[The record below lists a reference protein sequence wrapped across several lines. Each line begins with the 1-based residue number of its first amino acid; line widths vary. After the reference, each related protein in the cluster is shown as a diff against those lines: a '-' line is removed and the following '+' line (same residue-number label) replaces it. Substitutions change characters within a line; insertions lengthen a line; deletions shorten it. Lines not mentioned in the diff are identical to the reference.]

1 MPSGN
6 EPEETAP
13 KPKRRLWRYVFV
25 TLLLVLAV
33 AVAAPAIYLSRAGGL
48 KGVVEAR
55 LSDSLGGAPVTVGD
69 VGFELRMPSMHLT
82 LLAYD
87 VALSLDDSSVV
98 VPEASAVFEPGA
110 LLRFVPSEIRFSGAE
125 LDLTIGEDGAST
137 APAGLLA
144 VLAGPA
150 MNDGAII
157 ERSRQLRVD
166 SSSFTLR
173 SGDPALAPL
182 SFGEV
187 ELEVMMAA
195 DGTFVASF
203 DGRRLSGKGP
213 GGRISVAAIGDA
225 GSMDMRLDVK
235 VDDFRLAAL
244 SPFLP
249 QLPEALSDIG
259 STSGNANVMLTAG
272 KIVAADIDMVALGG
286 RLDLSPAGLPVLE
299 YDTASVI
306 MEYKGE
312 TGSLV
317 LAQGELALADG
328 RTLALS
334 GDVDALHG
342 PTPQLAFRFRGNRW
356 PIEQI
361 YADWPSGL
369 ADEAREGL
377 QKRFSGGDL
386 ADFTIEVTGGIDRA
400 RSQLQIVSLDL
411 RSVLRNVLLDVGAG
425 QYERLVGVADG
436 SIDFRLGAGGV
447 VETLSVAVG
456 VGEGNLTLA
465 DAKAPLPFSRF
476 QVTASLQ
483 GDIFRL
489 EDISLALTDGG
500 SVGVTGDLALGNGWK
515 VNAADIK
522 VAAGAIDIRRFHRI
536 WPEWLISRTRSWVD
550 QKMPEGRVE
559 DVRLQ
564 VQSRFDGEKPRIT
577 NLEGSVTLSDARL
590 ELGAKIPAFTDL
602 DGRLT
607 IADNLGEII
616 LTEGRVEGLD
626 LSTGR
631 VTIDPVINGKP
642 SRGVTDLKL
651 SGDVGD
657 AIRVASQLGI
667 GGSSGLDLTRIVAS
681 GSADMT
687 VRTAFPI
694 RRKLK
699 PQAID
704 FDVEAMVRN
713 GTFTNLPLGA
723 DAREAEFLVSAS
735 RKHFEVRGDARVFGL
750 PSKLVFRSMPKETG
764 GEATLDVITAGS
776 DLERVV
782 EIAGSLGINGF
793 AGIELSSIAMDGI
806 ADLTVRTRFPTGR
819 KLTRSDVTVD
829 TDIIIQQGQFSRLP
843 IVGNASDAEL
853 VGRFSDSGTEL
864 SGTAILFGAPVDFV
878 VTEDRLKDRLVFRA
892 NAPKAEGLA
901 TLMAS
906 TTGLDMK
913 GSLGGNIMLVT
924 GSALSDFEIELG
936 LDLADTSIDI
946 PAIGWAKLPAEPGSA
961 SMRLVLK
968 DGVPLAI
975 EDIDIEAG
983 SLAMVGRAGF
993 AAPKGNGITISA
1005 ASFRRLGWPGNDIGM
1020 LELSRDVDG
1029 DWLITAEAK
1038 LIDLVPLRRN
1048 RGIGKGR
1055 PVSFDILAERIILG
1069 DGLSLSGHISGN
1081 KKAAGGGEAS
1091 FSGNLSHRTRTLISE
1106 GEFQMSF
1113 GSGGEFLNGVGIV
1126 GGAETT
1132 LTYSAAEGEVPELTM
1147 SSENGGGTLAGLTVT
1162 DTIRSG
1168 EMFLRTKFID
1178 GFENFDTNIR
1188 ITNFTVVEAPRAVR
1202 AFSVLAPTGLY
1213 SLVEGQGT
1221 GFDWGEASIE
1231 KRGPKVNLT
1240 QVTGRGQAVS
1250 VAFVGQY
1257 DDETRE
1263 VDVSGNL
1270 VPASFLS
1277 QIIGV
1282 IPIVGEILTGV
1293 DNAGLFVTQFS
1304 LTGSIDDPDA
1314 SITPASVVPGVLRD
1328 LFSPSWLRREG
1339 DRILGPDANGGVEN
1353 GG

>member
-1 MPSGN
+1 MSSGI
-6 EPEETAP
+6 EPEDTAP
-13 KPKRRLWRYVFV
+13 KPKRRIWRYVFV

-33 AVAAPAIYLSRAGGL
+33 AVATPAIYLSRAGGL
-48 KGVVEAR
+48 KGILEAR
-55 LSDSLGGAPVTVGD
+55 ISESLGGAPVTVGD

-87 VALSLDDSSVV
+87 VALSLEDSNIII
-98 VPEASAVFEPGA
+98 PEASAVFAPGA
-110 LLRFVPSEIRFSGAE
+110 LLHLAPSEVGFSGAE
-125 LDLTIGEDGAST
+125 LDFTLGEDGAAAS
-137 APAGLLA
+137 PVGLLA
-144 VLAGPA
+144 ALATPQG
-150 MNDGAII
+150 NSGTAIA
-157 ERSRQLRVD
+157 RPRQLRVD
-166 SSSFTLR
+166 SSSFTVR
-173 SGDPALAPL
+173 RDDPAIAPL

-203 DGRRLSGKGP
+203 DGRRLLDSGT

-225 GSMDMRLDVK
+225 GSKDMRLDVK
-235 VDDFRLAAL
+235 VDDFRLATL
-244 SPFLP
+244 TPFLP

-259 STSGNANVMLTAG
+259 NTTGNANVTLKAG
-272 KIVAADIDMVALGG
+272 KVVAADIDMVAIDG
-286 RLDLSPAGLPVLE
+286 RLDLKPAGLPVLE
-299 YDTASVI
+299 FATASVI
-306 MEYKGE
+306 MEYSGD
-312 TGSLV
+312 TGR
-317 LAQGELALADG
+317 LALAEGELSLTDG

-361 YADWPSGL
+361 YADWPIGL

-377 QKRFSGGDL
+377 KKRFSSGDL
-386 ADFTIEVTGGIDRA
+386 TDFTIDVTGGIDRA

-411 RSVLRNVLLDVGAG
+411 RSVLRNVLVDVGAG
-425 QYERLVGVADG
+425 QYERFVGVADG
-436 SIDFRLGAGGV
+436 SINLGLGAGGV

-465 DAKAPLPFSRF
+465 DAKAPLPFNRF
-476 QVTASLQ
+476 QLTASLQ

-489 EDISLALTDGG
+489 EDISLTFIDGG

-515 VNAADIK
+515 VNSAEIK
-522 VAAGAIDIRRFHRI
+522 VVAGAIDLRRFHSI
-536 WPEWLISRTRSWVD
+536 WPEWLIRRTRSWVD

-559 DVRLQ
+559 DVRLH

-651 SGDVGD
+651 SGDVAD
-657 AIRVASQLGI
+657 ALRVANLLGI
-667 GGSSGLDLTRIVAS
+667 GGSSGLDLTKIEAS
-681 GSADMT
+681 GNADLT
-687 VRTAFPI
+687 VRTTFPI

-699 PQAID
+699 PQAMD
-704 FDVEAMVRN
+704 FDVEAVVSN

-735 RKHFEVRGDARVFGL
+735 RKRFDVRGDALVFGL
-750 PSKLVFRSMPKETG
+750 PSKLVFRSMPKENG

-776 DLERVV
+776 DVERVV
-782 EIAGSLGINGF
+782 EIAGSLGITGF
-793 AGIELSSIAMDGI
+793 GGIEFSSITMDGI
-806 ADLTVRTRFPTGR
+806 ADLAVRTRFPTGR
-819 KLTRSDVTVD
+819 KLTRSDVIVE
-829 TDIIIQQGQFSRLP
+829 TDIIIQQGQFSGLP
-843 IVGNASDAEL
+843 IVGNASNADL

-878 VTEDRLKDRLVFRA
+878 VTEDRLQDRLVFRA

-901 TLMAS
+901 TLLAS
-906 TTGLDMK
+906 ATDLDMK

-924 GSALSDFEIELG
+924 GSALTDFEIELS

-946 PAIGWAKLPAEPGSA
+946 PAIGWAKLPAEPGRA
-961 SMRLVLK
+961 SMRLVLNN
-968 DGVPLAI
+968 GVPVAI
-975 EDIDIEAG
+975 ENIDIEAG
-983 SLAMVGRAGF
+983 SLEVVGRAGF
-993 AAPKGNGITISA
+993 AASEGNGFA
-1005 ASFRRLGWPGNDIGM
+1005 VADASFRRLSWPGNDIGM

-1029 DWLITAEAK
+1029 NWLITAEAK
-1038 LIDLVPLRRN
+1038 MIDLVPLRRN
-1048 RGIGKGR
+1048 LGIGKGR
-1055 PVSFDILAERIILG
+1055 PVSFDILAERIIVG

-1106 GEFQMSF
+1106 GEFQLSF
-1113 GSGGEFLNGVGIV
+1113 GSVGEFLNGVGIV

-1132 LTYSAAEGEVPELTM
+1132 LTYSAAKGETPELTM

-1168 EMFLRTKFID
+1168 EMFLRTRFID

-1221 GFDWGEASIE
+1221 SFDWGEAAIE
-1231 KRGPKVNLT
+1231 KRGSKVNLT

-1257 DDETRE
+1257 DDETRQ

-1304 LTGSIDDPDA
+1304 LTGSIDDPDT
-1314 SITPASVVPGVLRD
+1314 SITPASIVPGVLRD

-1339 DRILGPDANGGVEN
+1339 DRILGPSANGG
-1353 GG
+1353 

>member
-1 MPSGN
+1 MPSGI
-6 EPEETAP
+6 EPEDTAP

-33 AVAAPAIYLSRAGGL
+33 AVATPAIYLSRAGGL
-48 KGVVEAR
+48 KGLLEAR

-87 VALSLDDSSVV
+87 VALTLDEGSIV
-98 VPEASAVFEPGA
+98 VPEANAVFEPGS
-110 LLRFVPSEIRFSGAE
+110 LLRLSPSEVGFSGVE
-125 LDLTIGEDGAST
+125 LDFTLAKDGAATS
-137 APAGLLA
+137 PVGLLA
-144 VLAGPA
+144 ALATPQG
-150 MNDGAII
+150 NGGTTI
-157 ERSRQLRVD
+157 ERPRQLRID

-173 SGDPALAPL
+173 SGDLALAPL
-182 SFGEV
+182 TFDEV

-203 DGRRLSGKGP
+203 AGRRLLDTGP
-213 GGRISVAAIGDA
+213 GGRISIAAIGDA
-225 GSMDMRLDVK
+225 ASMDMRLDVK
-235 VDDFRLAAL
+235 SDNFRLAAL
-244 SPFLP
+244 TPFLP
-249 QLPEALSDIG
+249 QLPESLSDIG
-259 STSGNANVMLTAG
+259 NTSGNANVTLTAG

-286 RLDLSPAGLPVLE
+286 RLDLGPAGLPVLE

-306 MEYKGE
+306 MEYRGD
-312 TGSLV
+312 TGRLA

-334 GDVDALHG
+334 GDVNALHG

-386 ADFTIEVTGGIDRA
+386 ADFTIDVTGGIDRA

-411 RSVLRNVLLDVGAG
+411 RSVLRNVLVDVGSG

-436 SIDFRLGAGGV
+436 SINLGLGAGGV

-465 DAKAPLPFSRF
+465 DAAAPLPFSRF
-476 QVTASLQ
+476 QLTASLQ
-483 GDIFRL
+483 GDVFRL
-489 EDISLALTDGG
+489 EDISLTLIDGG
-500 SVGVTGDLALGNGWK
+500 SVGVTGDLALGSGWK

-522 VAAGAIDIRRFHRI
+522 VAAGAIDLRRFHRI

-559 DVRLQ
+559 DVRLH
-564 VQSRFDGEKPRIT
+564 VQSRFDGDKPRIT
-577 NLEGSVTLSDARL
+577 NLEGSITLSDARL
-590 ELGAKIPAFTDL
+590 ELGAKIPAFTNL

-631 VTIDPVINGKP
+631 ITIDPVINGKP

-657 AIRVASQLGI
+657 AIRVANQLGI
-667 GGSSGLDLTRIVAS
+667 GGSSGLDLTRIAAS

-687 VRTAFPI
+687 VRTEFPI

-704 FDVEAMVRN
+704 FDVEAVVRN

-735 RKHFEVRGDARVFGL
+735 RQQFEVRGDARVFGL
-750 PSKLVFRSMPKETG
+750 PSKLVFRSEPKESG

-782 EIAGSLGINGF
+782 EIAGSLGITGF
-793 AGIELSSIAMDGI
+793 AGIELSSISMDGM

-819 KLTRSDVTVD
+819 KLARSDVTVD
-829 TDIIIQQGQFSRLP
+829 TDIIIQQGQFSGLP

-864 SGTAILFGAPVDFV
+864 SGTAILFGAPIDFV
-878 VTEDRLKDRLVFRA
+878 VTEDRLVDKLVFRA

-901 TLMAS
+901 SLMAS
-906 TTGLDMK
+906 ATDLDMK
-913 GSLGGNIMLVT
+913 GSLGGKIMLVT

-946 PAIGWAKLPAEPGSA
+946 PAIGWAKLPAEPGKA

-968 DGVPLAI
+968 DGAPVAI

-993 AAPKGNGITISA
+993 AAPKGNGIAVSE
-1005 ASFRRLGWPGNDIGM
+1005 ASFQRLSWPGNDIGM

-1055 PVSFDILAERIILG
+1055 PVSFDILAEKIIVG

-1091 FSGNLSHRTRTLISE
+1091 FAGNLSHRARTLISE

-1132 LTYSAAEGEVPELTM
+1132 LTYSAAEGQVPELTM
-1147 SSENGGGTLAGLTVT
+1147 SSQNGGGTLSGLTVT

-1257 DDETRE
+1257 DDKTRQ

-1304 LTGSIDDPDA
+1304 LTGSIDDPDT

-1339 DRILGPDANGGVEN
+1339 DRILGPNGNGGAEN

>member
-1 MPSGN
+1 MPSGI
-6 EPEETAP
+6 EPEDTAP
-13 KPKRRLWRYVFV
+13 KPKRRIWRYVFV

-33 AVAAPAIYLSRAGGL
+33 AVATPAIYLSRVGGL
-48 KGVVEAR
+48 KGLLESR

-69 VGFELRMPSMHLT
+69 FGFELRMPSMHLT

-87 VALSLDDSSVV
+87 VALSLKDSNIII
-98 VPEASAVFEPGA
+98 PKASAVFAPGA
-110 LLRFVPSEIRFSGAE
+110 LLHLAPSEVGFSGAE
-125 LDLTIGEDGAST
+125 LDFTLGEDGT
-137 APAGLLA
+137 ATSPVGLLA
-144 VLAGPA
+144 ALATPQG
-150 MNDGAII
+150 NGGTTI
-157 ERSRQLRVD
+157 ERPRQLLVD

-173 SGDPALAPL
+173 SDDPAFAPL
-182 SFGEV
+182 RFGEV

-203 DGRRLSGKGP
+203 DGRRLLDRGP
-213 GGRISVAAIGDA
+213 GGRISVGAIGDA

-244 SPFLP
+244 TPFLP

-259 STSGNANVMLTAG
+259 NTTGNANVTLTSG
-272 KIVAADIDMVALGG
+272 KVVAADIDMVAIDGSF
-286 RLDLSPAGLPVLE
+286 DLKPAGLPVLE
-299 YDTASVI
+299 YDAASVI
-306 MEYKGE
+306 MEYDGD
-312 TGSLV
+312 TGRLA
-317 LAQGELALADG
+317 LAQGELSLADG

-342 PTPQLAFRFRGNRW
+342 PMPKLAFRFRGNRW

-361 YADWPSGL
+361 YADWPTGL

-377 QKRFSGGDL
+377 KKSFSGGDL
-386 ADFTIEVTGGIDRA
+386 TDFTIDVTGGIDRA

-411 RSVLRNVLLDVGAG
+411 RSVLRNVLVDVGSG
-425 QYERLVGVADG
+425 QYERFVGVADG
-436 SIDFRLGAGGV
+436 SINLGLGAGGV

-456 VGEGNLTLA
+456 VGEGNLTLI
-465 DAKAPLPFSRF
+465 DAEAPLPFSRF
-476 QVTASLQ
+476 QLTASLQ

-489 EDISLALTDGG
+489 EDISLTLIDGG
-500 SVGVTGDLALGNGWK
+500 SVGVTGDLALDDGWK

-522 VAAGAIDIRRFHRI
+522 VVAGAIDLRRFHRI
-536 WPEWLISRTRSWVD
+536 WPEWLISRTRSWVG

-559 DVRLQ
+559 DVRLH

-577 NLEGSVTLSDARL
+577 NLEGSVTFSDARL

-616 LTEGRVEGLD
+616 LTEGRVEGLE

-657 AIRVASQLGI
+657 AIRVANLLGL
-667 GGSSGLDLTRIVAS
+667 GGSTGLDLSRMEAS

-687 VRTAFPI
+687 VRTTFPI

-704 FDVEAMVRN
+704 FDVEAMVSN
-713 GTFTNLPLGA
+713 GTFTNLPLDA
-723 DAREAEFLVSAS
+723 DAREAEFLVSLS

-750 PSKLVFRSMPKETG
+750 PSKLVFRSMPKENG
-764 GEATLDVITAGS
+764 GEATLDLITAGS

-782 EIAGSLGINGF
+782 EIAGSLGVTGF
-793 AGIELSSIAMDGI
+793 GGIELSSIAMDEI

-819 KLTRSDVTVD
+819 KLTRSDVIVD
-829 TDIIIQQGQFSRLP
+829 TDIIIQQGQFSGLP
-843 IVGNASDAEL
+843 IVGNASNADL

-878 VTEDRLKDRLVFRA
+878 VTEDRLKDKLVFRA

-901 TLMAS
+901 TLLAS
-906 TTGLDMK
+906 ATDLDMK

-924 GSALSDFEIELG
+924 GSALSDFEIELN

-946 PAIGWAKLPAEPGSA
+946 PAIGWAKLPAEPGRA

-968 DGVPLAI
+968 DEAPVAI

-983 SLAMVGRAGF
+983 SLAVVGRAGF
-993 AAPKGNGITISA
+993 GVSKGNGIAITDA
-1005 ASFRRLGWPGNDIGM
+1005 GFRRLSWPGNDIGM

-1055 PVSFDILAERIILG
+1055 PVSFDILAERIIVG
-1069 DGLSLSGHISGN
+1069 DGLSLSGHISGT

-1091 FSGNLSHRTRTLISE
+1091 FSGNLSHRARTLMSE

-1132 LTYSAAEGEVPELTM
+1132 LTYSAAAGEVPELTM

-1178 GFENFDTNIR
+1178 GFENFDTRIR
-1188 ITNFTVVEAPRAVR
+1188 ITNFNVIEAPRAVR

-1213 SLVEGQGT
+1213 SLVEGEGT
-1221 GFDWGEASIE
+1221 SFDWGEAAIE
-1231 KRGPKVNLT
+1231 KRGPKINLT

-1257 DDETRE
+1257 DDETRK

-1282 IPIVGEILTGV
+1282 IPVIGEILTGV

-1304 LTGSIDDPDA
+1304 LTGSIDDPDT
-1314 SITPASVVPGVLRD
+1314 SITPASIVPGVLRD

-1339 DRILGPDANGGVEN
+1339 DRILGPSANGGSEN

>member
-1 MPSGN
+1 MPSEN
-6 EPEETAP
+6 KPEETAP
-13 KPKRRLWRYVFV
+13 KLKRRPWRYVFV
-25 TLLLVLAV
+25 TLVLVIAV
-33 AVAAPAIYLSRAGGL
+33 AIAAPTIYLYRAGGL
-48 KGVVEAR
+48 KGIIELR

-69 VGFELRMPSMHLT
+69 VDFEWRMPSMHLT
-82 LLAYD
+82 LLAYE
-87 VALSLDDSSVV
+87 VALSLDDSNVV
-98 VPEASAVFEPGA
+98 VPEARAVFEPGA
-110 LLRFVPSEIRFSGAE
+110 LLRFAPSEVRFSGVE
-125 LDLTIGEDGAST
+125 LDLTIGKKGASFL
-137 APAGLLA
+137 PAGFLA
-144 VLAGPA
+144 VLAGSSTK
-150 MNDGAII
+150 DGTKI
-157 ERSRQLRVD
+157 ERSRHLRVD

-173 SGDPALAPL
+173 SRDPGLAPL

-187 ELEVMMAA
+187 ELEVMTEA

-203 DGRRLSGKGP
+203 DGRRIPEKGP
-213 GGRISVAAIGDA
+213 GGRIVVAAIGDA

-235 VDDFRLAAL
+235 VDNFRLSTL
-244 SPFLP
+244 SPFLQ
-249 QLPEALSDIG
+249 QLPASLSDIG
-259 STSGNANVMLTAG
+259 STSGNAKVMLAAG
-272 KIVAADIDMVALGG
+272 KIVAADINMVAMGG
-286 RLDLSPAGLPVLE
+286 KLDLNLTGLPVLE
-299 YDTASVI
+299 YDTASAI
-306 MEYKGE
+306 IEYKSA

-334 GDVDALHG
+334 GDVKALHG

-356 PIEQI
+356 PIKQI
-361 YADWPSGL
+361 YANWPSGL
-369 ADEAREGL
+369 ADDVREGL
-377 QKRFSGGDL
+377 QKRVSGGDL

-411 RSVLRNVLLDVGAG
+411 RSLLRNVLLDLGAG
-425 QYERLVGVADG
+425 QYERLVGLANG
-436 SIDFRLGAGGV
+436 SIDFGLGAGGV

-465 DAKAPLPFSRF
+465 DAETPLPFSRF

-489 EDISLALTDGG
+489 EDISLALADGG
-500 SVGVTGDLALGNGWK
+500 SVGVTGDLALGDGWK

-522 VAAGAIDIRRFHRI
+522 VVAGAIDLRRFHRL
-536 WPEWLISRTRSWVD
+536 WPEWLISGTRYWVD
-550 QKMPEGRVE
+550 QKMLKGRVE
-559 DVRLQ
+559 DVRLK
-564 VQSRFDGEKPRIT
+564 VQSRFDGEKPRIR

-590 ELGAKIPAFTDL
+590 ELGSKIPAFTDL
-602 DGRLT
+602 NGRLT
-607 IADNLGEII
+607 IADNIGEII

-651 SGDVGD
+651 SGNVGD

-681 GSADMT
+681 GSADIT
-687 VRTAFPI
+687 VRTVFPI

-699 PQAID
+699 PQAIE
-704 FDVEAMVRN
+704 FDLEAIVRN
-713 GTFTNLPLGA
+713 GVFTNLPLSA
-723 DAREAEFLVSAS
+723 DVRKAEFLVSAS

-750 PSKLVFRSMPKETG
+750 PSKLVFRSLPKENG
-764 GEATLDVITAGS
+764 GEATLDVITASS

-782 EIAGSLGINGF
+782 EVAGSLGINGF
-793 AGIELSSIAMDGI
+793 AGIELSSLAIDGI
-806 ADLTVRTRFPTGR
+806 ADLTVRTRFPTGQ
-819 KLTRSDVTVD
+819 KLTRSDVSVD
-829 TDIIIQQGQFSRLP
+829 TDIIIQQGQLSKLP
-843 IVGNASDAEL
+843 IFGNASDVDL
-853 VGRFSDSGTEL
+853 VGRFSDSGIEL
-864 SGTAILFGAPVDFV
+864 SGTANLFGSPVDFV
-878 VTEDRLKDRLVFRA
+878 VTEDRLKDKLVFRA

-901 TLMAS
+901 ALIAS

-913 GSLGGNIMLVT
+913 GSLGGNIMMVT
-924 GSALSDFEIELG
+924 GSALSDFEIELS
-936 LDLADTSIDI
+936 LDLAHTSIEI
-946 PAIGWAKLPAEPGSA
+946 PAIGWAKLPAEPGRA
-961 SMRLVLK
+961 SMRLILK

-993 AAPKGNGITISA
+993 TAPQGNGVAILE

-1048 RGIGKGR
+1048 LGIGKGR
-1055 PVSFDILAERIILG
+1055 PVSFDILAEKIILG

-1081 KKAAGGGEAS
+1081 KKAVGGGKAS
-1091 FSGNLSHRTRTLISE
+1091 FSGNLSRRTRTLISE

-1147 SSENGGGTLAGLTVT
+1147 SSENGGGTLGGLTVT

-1168 EMFLRTKFID
+1168 EMFLRTKFIE

-1202 AFSVLAPTGLY
+1202 AFSILAPAGLY

-1221 GFDWGEASIE
+1221 SFNWGEASIE
-1231 KRGPKVNLT
+1231 KRGPTINLT
-1240 QVTGRGQAVS
+1240 QVTGQGQAVS

-1277 QIIGV
+1277 QIIGG

-1314 SITPASVVPGVLRD
+1314 SITPASIVPGVLRD

-1339 DRILGPDANGGVEN
+1339 DRILGPIANEGSEN

>member
-1 MPSGN
+1 MPSGI
-6 EPEETAP
+6 EPEDTAP
-13 KPKRRLWRYVFV
+13 KPKRRIWRYVFV

-33 AVAAPAIYLSRAGGL
+33 AVATPAIYLSRAGGL
-48 KGVVEAR
+48 KGILEAR
-55 LSDSLGGAPVTVGD
+55 ISDSLGGAPVTVGD

-87 VALSLDDSSVV
+87 VALSLEDSNIII
-98 VPEASAVFEPGA
+98 PEASAVFAPGA
-110 LLRFVPSEIRFSGAE
+110 LLHLAPSEVGFSGAE
-125 LDLTIGEDGAST
+125 LDFTLGEDGAAAS
-137 APAGLLA
+137 PVGLLA
-144 VLAGPA
+144 ALATPQG
-150 MNDGAII
+150 NSGTAIA
-157 ERSRQLRVD
+157 RPRQLRVD
-166 SSSFTLR
+166 SSSFTVR
-173 SGDPALAPL
+173 RDDPAIAPL

-203 DGRRLSGKGP
+203 DGRRLLDSGT

-225 GSMDMRLDVK
+225 GSKDMRLDVK

-244 SPFLP
+244 TPFLP

-259 STSGNANVMLTAG
+259 NTTGNANVTLTAG
-272 KIVAADIDMVALGG
+272 KVVAADIDMVAIDG
-286 RLDLSPAGLPVLE
+286 RLDLKPAGLPVLE
-299 YDTASVI
+299 FATASVI
-306 MEYKGE
+306 MEYSGD
-312 TGSLV
+312 TGR
-317 LAQGELALADG
+317 LALAEGELSLTDG

-361 YADWPSGL
+361 YADWPTGL

-377 QKRFSGGDL
+377 KKRFSSGDL
-386 ADFTIEVTGGIDRA
+386 TDFTIDVTGGIDRA

-411 RSVLRNVLLDVGAG
+411 RSVLRNVLVDVGAG
-425 QYERLVGVADG
+425 QYERFVGVADG
-436 SIDFRLGAGGV
+436 SINLGLGAGGV

-465 DAKAPLPFSRF
+465 DAKAPLPFNRF
-476 QVTASLQ
+476 QLTASLQ

-489 EDISLALTDGG
+489 EDISLTFIDGG

-515 VNAADIK
+515 VNSADIK
-522 VAAGAIDIRRFHRI
+522 VVAGAIDLRRFHSI
-536 WPEWLISRTRSWVD
+536 WPEWLIRRTRSWVD

-559 DVRLQ
+559 DVRLH

-651 SGDVGD
+651 SGDVAD
-657 AIRVASQLGI
+657 ALRVANLLGI
-667 GGSSGLDLTRIVAS
+667 GGSSGLDLTKIEAS
-681 GSADMT
+681 GNADLT
-687 VRTAFPI
+687 VRTTFPI

-704 FDVEAMVRN
+704 FDVEAVVSN
-713 GTFTNLPLGA
+713 GTFTNLPLDA

-735 RKHFEVRGDARVFGL
+735 RKQFEVRGDARVFGL
-750 PSKLVFRSMPKETG
+750 PSKLVFRSMPKENG

-776 DLERVV
+776 DLEQVV
-782 EIAGSLGINGF
+782 EIAGSLGITGF
-793 AGIELSSIAMDGI
+793 GGIEFSSITMDGI
-806 ADLTVRTRFPTGR
+806 ADLAVRTRFPTGR
-819 KLTRSDVTVD
+819 KLTRSDVIVE
-829 TDIIIQQGQFSRLP
+829 TDIIIQQGQFSGLP
-843 IVGNASDAEL
+843 IVGNASNADL

-878 VTEDRLKDRLVFRA
+878 VTEDRLQDKLVFRA

-901 TLMAS
+901 TLLAS
-906 TTGLDMK
+906 ATDLDMK

-924 GSALSDFEIELG
+924 GSALTDFEIELS

-946 PAIGWAKLPAEPGSA
+946 PAIGWAKLPAEPGRA

-968 DGVPLAI
+968 DGAPVAI
-975 EDIDIEAG
+975 ENIDIEAG
-983 SLAMVGRAGF
+983 SLEVVGRAGF
-993 AAPKGNGITISA
+993 AASEGNGFAVTD
-1005 ASFRRLGWPGNDIGM
+1005 ASFRRLSWPGNDIGM

-1029 DWLITAEAK
+1029 NWLITAEAK
-1038 LIDLVPLRRN
+1038 MIDLVPLRRN
-1048 RGIGKGR
+1048 LGIGKGR
-1055 PVSFDILAERIILG
+1055 PVSFDILAERIIVG

-1106 GEFQMSF
+1106 GEFQLSF
-1113 GSGGEFLNGVGIV
+1113 GSAGEFLNGVGIV

-1132 LTYSAAEGEVPELTM
+1132 LTYSAAKGETPELTM

-1168 EMFLRTKFID
+1168 EMFLRTTFID

-1221 GFDWGEASIE
+1221 SFDWGEAAIE
-1231 KRGPKVNLT
+1231 KRGSKVNLT

-1257 DDETRE
+1257 DDETRQ

-1304 LTGSIDDPDA
+1304 LTGSIDDPDT
-1314 SITPASVVPGVLRD
+1314 SITPASIVPGVLRD

-1339 DRILGPDANGGVEN
+1339 DRILGPSANGG
-1353 GG
+1353 

>member
-1 MPSGN
+1 MPSGI
-6 EPEETAP
+6 EPEDTAV
-13 KPKRRLWRYVFV
+13 KPKRRTWRHVFL
-25 TLLLVLAV
+25 TLLLAV
-33 AVAAPAIYLSRAGGL
+33 AVAVVAPAIYLSRSGGL
-48 KGVVEAR
+48 KGLLEAR
-55 LSDSLGGAPVTVGD
+55 LSDSLGGVPVSVGD

-87 VALSLDDSSVV
+87 VALSLDGSSIT
-98 VPEASAVFEPGA
+98 VPQASADFAPGG
-110 LLRFVPSEIRFSGAE
+110 LVSMTPSEIGFSGAD
-125 LDLTIGEDGAST
+125 LDVTIGDDSAATS
-137 APAGLLA
+137 PVGLLA
-144 VLAGPA
+144 ALLAPA
-150 MNDGAII
+150 HDSGSMIQ
-157 ERSRQLRVD
+157 RPRQLRVD
-166 SSSFTLR
+166 SSSFTVR
-173 SGDPALAPL
+173 SRDPALPPL
-182 SFGEV
+182 SFDDV
-187 ELEVMMAA
+187 ELEVMMAS
-195 DGTFVASF
+195 DGTFVGAF
-203 DGRRLSGKGP
+203 DGRHVPGSGP
-213 GGRISVAAIGDA
+213 GGRIGVAAIGDV
-225 GSMDMRLDVK
+225 GSMDMRLDVTT
-235 VDDFRLAAL
+235 DEFRLAAL
-244 SPFLP
+244 ASYLP
-249 QLPEALSDIG
+249 QLPAALADVG
-259 STSGNANVMLTAG
+259 TTSGNANISLTAG
-272 KIVAADIDMVALGG
+272 KVVAADINMVALGG
-286 RLDLSPAGLPVLE
+286 RLDLAPTGLPVLE

-306 MEYKGE
+306 MEYKGD
-312 TGSLV
+312 TGRLA

-328 RTLALS
+328 RTVALS
-334 GDVDALHG
+334 GDVDGLHG
-342 PTPQLAFRFRGNRW
+342 AAPKLAFRLRGNRW

-361 YADWPSGL
+361 YADWPAGL
-369 ADEAREGL
+369 ADNARTGL
-377 QKRFSGGDL
+377 RKRFSSGDL
-386 ADFTIEVTGGIDRA
+386 ADFTVEITGGFDRG
-400 RSQLQIVSLDL
+400 RSQLQIVSLDM
-411 RSVLRNVLLDVGAG
+411 RSVLRNVLVDVGAG
-425 QYERLVGVADG
+425 QYERLTGVADG
-436 SIDFRLGAGGV
+436 SIALRLGAGGV

-483 GDIFRL
+483 GDVFRL
-489 EDISLALTDGG
+489 EDISLTLVDGG
-500 SVGVTGDLALGNGWK
+500 SVGVTGDLALGSGWK
-515 VNAADIK
+515 VDGADIRF
-522 VAAGAIDIRRFHRI
+522 VAGAIDLRRFHLI
-536 WPEWLISRTRSWVD
+536 WPKWLISRTRAWVD

-559 DVRLQ
+559 DVRLY

-577 NLEGSVTLSDARL
+577 SLEGSVTISDARL
-590 ELGAKIPAFTDL
+590 ELGARIPAFTDL

-616 LTEGRVEGLD
+616 LTEGRAEGLD

-657 AIRVASQLGI
+657 AIRVANRLGI
-667 GGSSGLDLTRIVAS
+667 GGASGLDLTKIRAS
-681 GSADMT
+681 GNADMT
-687 VRTAFPI
+687 VRTSFPI

-699 PQAID
+699 PETID
-704 FDVEAMVRN
+704 FDVEAVIGN

-723 DAREAEFLVSAS
+723 DAREAELLVSAS
-735 RKHFEVRGDARVFGL
+735 RKQFEVRGDARVFGL
-750 PSKLVFRSMPKETG
+750 PTKLVFRSTPRASG

-782 EIAGSLGINGF
+782 EIAGSLGVRGF
-793 AGIELSSIAMDGI
+793 AGIELSRLAMDGI

-829 TDIIIQQGQFSRLP
+829 TDIIIQQGRFSGLP
-843 IVGNASDAEL
+843 IVGSASGAEL
-853 VGRFSDSGTEL
+853 VGRFSDSGTEM
-864 SGTAILFGAPVDFV
+864 SGTATLFGAPVDFV
-878 VTEDRLKDRLVFRA
+878 VTEDRVKDKLVFRA
-892 NAPKAEGLA
+892 NAPRAEGLA
-901 TLMAS
+901 ALLAS
-906 TTGLDMK
+906 ATGLDMK
-913 GSLGGNIMLVT
+913 GGLGGNIMLVT
-924 GSALSDFEIELG
+924 GSDLRDFEIELG
-936 LDLADTSIDI
+936 LDLADTSIAI
-946 PAIGWAKLPAEPGSA
+946 PAIGWAKLPAEPGRA
-961 SMRLVLK
+961 SMRLVLEN
-968 DGVPLAI
+968 GAPVAI

-993 AAPKGNGITISA
+993 AALNGNGITISD
-1005 ASFRRLGWPGNDIGM
+1005 ASFRRLSWPGNDIAM
-1020 LELSRDVDG
+1020 LALSRDVDG
-1029 DWLITAEAK
+1029 NWLITAEAE
-1038 LIDLVPLRRN
+1038 LIDVVPLRRN
-1048 RGIGKGR
+1048 LGIGKGR
-1055 PVSFDILAERIILG
+1055 PVSFDILAERIIVG

-1091 FSGNLSHRTRTLISE
+1091 FAGNLNHRGRTLISE

-1113 GSGGEFLNGVGIV
+1113 GSGGEFMNGVGIV

-1132 LTYSAAEGEVPELTM
+1132 LTYSAADGEIAELTM
-1147 SSENGGGTLAGLTVT
+1147 SSQNGGGVLSGLRVT
-1162 DTIRSG
+1162 DAIRSG

-1188 ITNFTVVEAPRAVR
+1188 ITNFNVVEAPRAVR

-1221 GFDWGEASIE
+1221 GFGWGEAFIE
-1231 KRGPKVNLT
+1231 KRGVKINLT

-1257 DDETRE
+1257 DEETRE

-1304 LTGSIDDPDA
+1304 LTGSIDDPDT
-1314 SITPASVVPGVLRD
+1314 SITPASIVPGVLRD

-1339 DRILGPDANGGVEN
+1339 DRILGPNANGGSDN